1 MQRVAVAAL
10 GRAVCLSARRAG
22 SATRGRPIQL
32 QKSWQQPAASVRQF
46 HFSRPVAAA
55 AGDTFLDRGDA
66 TARILAVVKGFE
78 KVDPT
83 KVTDAARFKEDLALD
98 SLDAVEV
105 VMAIEDEFTIEIP
118 DSEADKILSIA
129 DAVAYII
136 SHPAAK

>member
-1 MQRVAVAAL
+1 MQRVAAAAL
-10 GRAVCLSARRAG
+10 GRAVCLGVRRVG
-22 SATRGRPIQL
+22 SATQARSLQL
-32 QKSWQQPAASVRQF
+32 HNAWQAPVSARQF
-46 HFSRPVAAA
+46 HFSRPVAGA
-55 AGDTFLDRGDA
+55 AGESFLDKGDV
-66 TARILAVVKGFE
+66 TARILAVVKAFE

-83 KVTDAARFKEDLALD
+83 KVSETALFKDDLKLD

-118 DSEADKILSIA
+118 DSEADKIVGIA

>member
-1 MQRVAVAAL
+1 MD
-10 GRAVCLSARRAG
+10 
-22 SATRGRPIQL
+22 
-32 QKSWQQPAASVRQF
+32 K
-46 HFSRPVAAA
+46 
-55 AGDTFLDRGDA
+55 GDA
-66 TARILAVVKGFE
+66 TARIIAVVKAFE

-83 KVTDAARFKEDLALD
+83 KVSENALFKDDLALD

-118 DSEADKILSIA
+118 DSEADKIVGIA

>member
-1 MQRVAVAAL
+1 MTSI
-10 GRAVCLSARRAG
+10 CL
-22 SATRGRPIQL
+22 Q
-32 QKSWQQPAASVRQF
+32 
-46 HFSRPVAAA
+46 
-55 AGDTFLDRGDA
+55 
-66 TARILAVVKGFE
+66 
-78 KVDPT
+78 VDPT
-83 KVTDAARFKEDLALD
+83 KVTDAATFKEDLALD

>member
-1 MQRVAVAAL
+1 MTE
-10 GRAVCLSARRAG
+10 SA
-22 SATRGRPIQL
+22 S
-32 QKSWQQPAASVRQF
+32 
-46 HFSRPVAAA
+46 
-55 AGDTFLDRGDA
+55 
-66 TARILAVVKGFE
+66 
-78 KVDPT
+78 
-83 KVTDAARFKEDLALD
+83 FKEDLSLD